1 MNNLSSAISAIFDPL
16 DVGIPEDDA
25 ARILNKKPATLR
37 VWRSKGLGPRYRKSG
52 RTVEYTPR
60 FLKEFLES
68 GVRTP
73 EPASVR
79 RERRAVG

>member
-1 MNNLSSAISAIFDPL
+1 MDDITQVFLDPL
-16 DVGIPEDDA
+16 DVGISEDEA
-25 ARILNKKPATLR
+25 AQILKKKPKTLT
-37 VWRSKGLGPRYRKSG
+37 VWRSKGIGPRYRKSG

-79 RERRAVG
+79 REKRTVAA